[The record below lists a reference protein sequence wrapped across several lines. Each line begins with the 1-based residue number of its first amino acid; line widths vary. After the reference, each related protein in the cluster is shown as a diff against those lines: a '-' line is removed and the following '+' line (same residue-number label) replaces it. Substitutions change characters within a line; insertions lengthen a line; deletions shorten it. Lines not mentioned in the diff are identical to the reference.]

1 MQLIQLILGLQMW
14 INMKPYIN
22 QLYGSTALKYTV
34 GISGPASFVDQKRNA
49 IRIRPGQQT
58 MIKVLPRPFE
68 TTKDFGFLEVKD
80 RHCKLSHETSGLE
93 YLTKYSRVGC
103 ETDCAMKRAI
113 SVCKCIPW
121 HQPND
126 YKVHPIC
133 EMFGGYC
140 FDQEMSDVVNYN
152 YCKYQCLRDCDETEY
167 IVIENVF
174 PVDYKKVCRKGSFQ
188 DKQFKH
194 NFQQHFAFHN
204 YKILV
209 ERSLIP
215 DLARSYEN
223 GSLCEEYVQKY
234 VGFVN
239 VYSPTAT
246 VILTKRD
253 KAVFL
258 YDQIGTIGGTFG
270 LFIGMSM
277 LSFAEVAMLMVSIGY
292 QTWQICRNPE
302 RFVESDDLLSFFNVR
317 SPNHNSWI
325 QKMEGAIHVRISYDS
340 IVVKSM
346 NSHVM
351 YLYFRF

>member
-140 FDQEMSDVVNYN
+140 FERVMSADTNYWG
-152 YCKYQCLRDCDETEY
+152 CKEQCRKDCHETEY
-167 IVIENVF
+167 IVIENVL
-174 PVDYKKVCRKGSFQ
+174 PIDHKKICLEGSSM

-194 NFQQHFAFHN
+194 HFQQYFAFHN
-204 YKILV
+204 YKTLIQWGH
-209 ERSLIP
+209 IP
-215 DLARSYEN
+215 DLAKSYKN
-223 GSLCEEYVQKY
+223 GSLCEEYVKSY
-234 VGFVN
+234 LGFVN
-239 VYSPTAT
+239 VYGPTSH

-253 KAVFL
+253 KGVSF
-258 YDQIGTIGGTFG
+258 YDKLGTVGGSSSG
-270 LFIGMSM
+270 RSHEEAHLCAPRARPVLRCLRLRSG
-277 LSFAEVAMLMVSIGY
+277 VDVS
-292 QTWQICRNPE
+292 
-302 RFVESDDLLSFFNVR
+302 
-317 SPNHNSWI
+317 
-325 QKMEGAIHVRISYDS
+325 
-340 IVVKSM
+340 
-346 NSHVM
+346 
-351 YLYFRF
+351 